1 MLYAYASGNDILCI
15 DFYEKCSRGS
25 VVEYRR
31 LVFFNNMFE
40 KTAVKSKNPII
51 KLYYYKGLKREKQKF
66 FLMHFTVA
74 FAVEIIYT
82 CTKTKVM

>member
-1 MLYAYASGNDILCI
+1 
-15 DFYEKCSRGS
+15 
-25 VVEYRR
+25 
-31 LVFFNNMFE
+31 MFK

-51 KLYYYKGLKREKQKF
+51 KLYYHEGLKREKQDF